1 MRVATTQAEL
11 SMRIAPA
18 IVFGLLAFFFSAHGS
33 AAESAPITP
42 PDTGISGVY
51 EVMVGVD
58 QFAPDLGKPGS
69 LGYANEASI
78 VRHFE
83 LFGFKESARASV
95 SAAKA
100 KQIYGV
106 DSALTSIR
114 MQNGGIDSHGLLR
127 VLVWAKPLGP
137 GVGYAPPETVG
148 QRLSVIMT
156 ADIIRV
162 DDVFQDAR
170 AAAQAWLPTY
180 PVFADLFNLT
190 SGVPDLLNR
199 RVGVRESGVYG
210 EWFNHVFFQ
219 RYGYTIPGYGTI
231 NTQSPLQGSEFTH
244 HDFIINSDINASTN
258 YYRDVLGFKAENAGV
273 VDGDWLEG
281 PKKIFGMAD
290 GSSHYYRGF
299 VSPNNVCGKL
309 KFFAPRD
316 VRTARAQ
323 HQRVGEL
330 GITLHSLY
338 TDKIQ
343 ALHSS
348 AKLAGLKPNALEN
361 NEFGELSFVFTGPDS
376 ATWQILALKAPPKNA
391 PVTEFKIVR
400 TP

>member
-1 MRVATTQAEL
+1 MQIAKL
-11 SMRIAPA
+11 SA
-18 IVFGLLAFFFSAHGS
+18 VSLLVGIFSLC
-33 AAESAPITP
+33 AAAADSAPISP

-58 QFAPDLGKPGS
+58 QFAPDLGKPDS
-69 LGYANEASI
+69 QGYANEAAI
-78 VRHFE
+78 VQHFE

-148 QRLSVIMT
+148 QRLAVMMT
-156 ADIIRV
+156 ADVIRV

-170 AAAQAWLPTY
+170 AAAQAWLPIY
-180 PVFADLFNLT
+180 PVFADLFKLT
-190 SGVPDLLNR
+190 RGTPDLLNR
-199 RVGVRESGVYG
+199 RAGVRESGVYG

-219 RYGYTIPGYGTI
+219 RYGYSIPGYGTV

-244 HDFIINSDINASTN
+244 HDFIISSDIRESTD

-281 PKKIFGMAD
+281 PKKVFGMAD
-290 GSSHYYRGF
+290 GGSHYYRGF
-299 VSPNNVCGKL
+299 VSPNNICGKL

-316 VRTARAQ
+316 VRTSRAQ
-323 HQRVGEL
+323 HQRMGEL

-338 TDKIQ
+338 TDKLD
-343 ALHSS
+343 ALYASV
-348 AKLAGLKPNALEN
+348 KRAGLKPSALQN
-361 NEFGELSFVFTGPDS
+361 NEFGERSFVFTGPDGAS
-376 ATWQILALKAPPKNA
+376 WQILVLKSAPKNA
-391 PVTEFKIVR
+391 AVTELKIVK

>member
-1 MRVATTQAEL
+1 
-11 SMRIAPA
+11 MRIAPIFA
-18 IVFGLLAFFFSAHGS
+18 FSLLALLFSTHS
-33 AAESAPITP
+33 TAAESAAISP

-58 QFAPDLGKPGS
+58 QLAPALGKPES
-69 LGYANEASI
+69 RGYANEAAI
-78 VRHFE
+78 VGHFE
-83 LFGFKESARASV
+83 LFGFKEIARTSISAE
-95 SAAKA
+95 KA

-127 VLVWAKPLGP
+127 VLVWEKPLGP
-137 GVGYAPPETVG
+137 GVGYAPPVTVG
-148 QRLSVIMT
+148 QRLSVMMTGDIMR
-156 ADIIRV
+156 I

-170 AAAQAWLPTY
+170 AAAQAWLPIH
-180 PVFADLFNLT
+180 PVFADLFKLT
-190 SGVPDLLNR
+190 SGTPDLLNR
-199 RVGVRESGVYG
+199 RVGVRESAVYG
-210 EWFNHVFFQ
+210 EWFNYVFFQ

-244 HDFIINSDINASTN
+244 HDFIIDSDINASTN

-273 VDGDWLEG
+273 LDGDWLEG
-281 PKKIFGMAD
+281 PKKLFGMAD
-290 GSSHYYRGF
+290 GGSHYYRGF

-338 TDKIQ
+338 TDKLQ

-348 AKLAGLKPNALEN
+348 AKRAGLKPSTLQN

-376 ATWQILALKAPPKNA
+376 ATWQILALKKPPKNA